1 MMRIR
6 LTRTGLLLALLLAV
20 QSLRLVMPL
29 PPFITMFGIGSAV
42 NACLLTAA
50 LFVGLRAALFMS
62 VVAPIVAWLQQMLP
76 LPVLIVPV
84 AAANMVYVVVF
95 SLLYRQQRHNYLAI
109 AAAAPAKMAAMY
121 LAADWLLRLVQ
132 LPDAIAKLLRLMFS
146 WPQLV
151 TGVIGG
157 ALCLLIVGRLRKTG
171 VYMPTEEHGQNKG

>member
-1 MMRIR
+1 MTHTR

-42 NACLLTAA
+42 NACLVTAA
-50 LFVGLRAALFMS
+50 LFVGLRAALFMA
-62 VVAPIVAWLQQMLP
+62 VVAPVVAWLQQMLP

-84 AAANMVYVVVF
+84 AAANMVYVLVF
-95 SLLYRQQRHNYLAI
+95 SLFYQRGRRYLAV

-121 LAADWLLRLVQ
+121 LAADWLLRLIQ
-132 LPDAIAKLLRLMFS
+132 LPDVIAKLLRLMFS

-171 VYMPTEEHGQNKG
+171 VYTPTEERERNKL

>member
-1 MMRIR
+1 MTHTR

-42 NACLLTAA
+42 NACLVTAA
-50 LFVGLRAALFMS
+50 LFVGLWAALFMS
-62 VVAPIVAWLQQMLP
+62 VVAPVVAWLQQMLP

-84 AAANMVYVVVF
+84 AAANMVYVLVF
-95 SLLYRQQRHNYLAI
+95 SLFYQRGQRCLAV
-109 AAAAPAKMAAMY
+109 AAAAPAKMLAMY

-132 LPDAIAKLLRLMFS
+132 LPDAIARLLRLMFS

-157 ALCLLIVGRLRKTG
+157 ALCLLIVSRLRKTG
-171 VYMPTEEHGQNKG
+171 VYTPTEERERNRG